1 MSKENSDNS
10 PFYWLNMCEGVSERI
25 TDLLDADVHRPG
37 EGVDIFRKQNSK
49 QPDPEL
55 AAALRNVHSK
65 LQEAF
70 ELLTAALSIRKS

>member
-37 EGVDIFRKQNSK
+37 EGADIFRKQNSK
-49 QPDPEL
+49 QP
-55 AAALRNVHSK
+55 
-65 LQEAF
+65 
-70 ELLTAALSIRKS
+70 ALSWRPHFETCTRNYRKRLNS

>member
-37 EGVDIFRKQNSK
+37 EGADTFRNKTASSQTLSWRPHFETCTRNYRKRLNS
-49 QPDPEL
+49 
-55 AAALRNVHSK
+55 
-65 LQEAF
+65 
-70 ELLTAALSIRKS
+70 